1 LGRNQ
6 HNEAVGKK
14 KLNNYAAFEDTI
26 VFVAGSNR
34 ILLNGEVV
42 EETAE
47 AYMGSDGIY
56 IPSELADKYFVE
68 TASDLSEED
77 LKNLGLS
84 VYVSDEYGF
93 IAVGEEL
100 NVGDDNAKALI
111 MQFGVYA
118 SPEGNDSNIGSI
130 NSPVKT
136 VATAKTVAEDND
148 ISEIILHAGDYR
160 LTETVNVT
168 SADNGMTI
176 KGYGDGEVKIKG
188 SVELPSSEFTA
199 VTDSAVL
206 AKIPESA
213 RGYVKQINLDNYISG
228 DMTKYPE
235 YAPQVAS
242 AAYYELF
249 SGDKA
254 QTIARWPN
262 EGFEETG
269 LVIGK
274 AFKAPSDKVT
284 LWKNADNGMIV
295 GYFKY
300 EWAMENI
307 YIDKDNSTL
316 GFIALSKEPTY
327 GLESGQRFY
336 AMNMLEELD
345 VEGEYYIDYASKI
358 LYYYPTSEFG
368 TVNPEL
374 SVLKDE
380 LFRLENAYNITF
392 EGITLENTRGN
403 GIYATSGKYVTID
416 NCVVRNIGNGGVIIN
431 AKESKV
437 VNSDIYAI
445 GGTAV
450 RVSAGSNE
458 KLTAGNVVVKNNKI
472 HDFGRIFRTYQG
484 AVNVNGSGN
493 TVQYNE
499 IYDAPHC
506 ALRFTGSNHLIAN
519 NEFYNVVYESCDAG
533 AIYAG
538 RSWTAWGTVIKDNYF
553 HDIVRAEGLDSH
565 SVAAVYC
572 DDQLTGT
579 TVEGNVFENC
589 YRPVLF
595 GGGTGNIF
603 KNNTIVDCE
612 TGIQY
617 DNRGRTYQTDA
628 VIPDSDDSS
637 DTLYE
642 AFVKFISNSSVAETL
657 EERKAN
663 HNGFVTLLNDVESYQ
678 EDSAYEMGYPKSAI
692 ITGNVFYG
700 ENVSN
705 SGYESIETDVKT
717 YGTVSGNTYSVNT
730 GDYSIPVCGVQK

>member
-1 LGRNQ
+1 
-6 HNEAVGKK
+6 
-14 KLNNYAAFEDTI
+14 
-26 VFVAGSNR
+26 
-34 ILLNGEVV
+34 
-42 EETAE
+42 
-47 AYMGSDGIY
+47 
-56 IPSELADKYFVE
+56 
-68 TASDLSEED
+68 
-77 LKNLGLS
+77 
-84 VYVSDEYGF
+84 
-93 IAVGEEL
+93 
-100 NVGDDNAKALI
+100 
-111 MQFGVYA
+111 
-118 SPEGNDSNIGSI
+118 
-130 NSPVKT
+130 
-136 VATAKTVAEDND
+136 
-148 ISEIILHAGDYR
+148 
-160 LTETVNVT
+160 
-168 SADNGMTI
+168 
-176 KGYGDGEVKIKG
+176 
-188 SVELPSSEFTA
+188 
-199 VTDSAVL
+199 
-206 AKIPESA
+206 
-213 RGYVKQINLDNYISG
+213 
-228 DMTKYPE
+228 
-235 YAPQVAS
+235 
-242 AAYYELF
+242 
-249 SGDKA
+249 
-254 QTIARWPN
+254 
-262 EGFEETG
+262 
-269 LVIGK
+269 
-274 AFKAPSDKVT
+274 VT